1 MPVDAA
7 LHRGVI
13 SMTSAVKQ
21 WRGTEVSRVGLRA
34 LLDPDAE
41 SPGES
46 LARVA
51 LLRSGLAVRSQVFYE
66 GIGRVDLQ
74 VGGVVVE
81 IDGREYHS
89 DPQAFE
95 RDRRRDRALRLMGL
109 TVFRYSAREVFDD
122 PRAVARDVRAV
133 VAREQTSA

>member
-13 SMTSAVKQ
+13 SMASAVKQ

-74 VGGVVVE
+74 VRGVVVE